1 MNIVQITPGAGGMY
15 CGNCFRDNA
24 LVAELRK
31 LGHDTLMVPL
41 YLPMTLDEENQS
53 TGTPIFF
60 TGINVYLEQKIPF
73 FRRAPKWLHKLLA
86 SPKLLALA
94 GTQAGKTRA
103 EDVSD
108 LTISMLRGE
117 EGNQAR
123 ELEELITFLKN
134 DQKPDV
140 VCLSNAMLVGFA
152 RRLKAELGCLVV
164 CQLQGEDAFLD
175 SMKEPDRSTVWS
187 TLTERAADV
196 DLFIA
201 PSQYFAENMA
211 RRLSL
216 PMERMAVVFN
226 GINLDGYLVESP
238 TTNLDAPV
246 LGYFARM
253 CEEKGLHLLVEAF
266 INLKSR
272 ASMKHLKLKV
282 GGGCGPSDQKY
293 VNGLRSRLRSE
304 GLLED
309 VSFHPNLDRAAK
321 QEFLKSLT
329 VFSVPAL
336 YGEAF
341 GLYLAEAMACG
352 IPVVQPRHA
361 AFPEIIEASGAGLIA
376 EPNSVALADAIET
389 LLESES
395 QFRELQSNAILAA
408 KEKFNVQTMARSMV
422 KAFEQANHRSSNP
435 AST

>member
-41 YLPMTLDEENQS
+41 YLPMTLDEEDQS
-53 TGTPIFF
+53 AGTPIFF
-60 TGINVYLEQKIPF
+60 TGINVYLEQKIPL

-86 SPKLLALA
+86 SPILLKLA
-94 GTQAGKTRA
+94 GTQAAKTRA

-108 LTISMLRGE
+108 LTLSMLRGE

-123 ELEELITFLKN
+123 ELEELIAFLKS

-175 SMKEPDRSTVWS
+175 SMTEPDRSAVWS

-201 PSQYFAENMA
+201 PSRYFADNMA

-226 GINLDGYLVESP
+226 GINLDGYLVENP
-238 TTNLDAPV
+238 TANLEAPV
-246 LGYFARM
+246 LGFFARM

-266 INLKSR
+266 INLKR
-272 ASMKHLKLKV
+272 RETMKNLKLKI

-293 VNGLRSRLRSE
+293 VNRLRTYLRSE

-309 VSFHPNLDRAAK
+309 VSFHPNLDRAEK

-341 GLYLAEAMACG
+341 GLYLAEAMASG

-376 EPNSVALADAIET
+376 EPNSGALADSIEQ
-389 LLESES
+389 LLTTES
-395 QFRELQSNAILAA
+395 QFRALQKNAVLAA
-408 KEKFNVQTMARSMV
+408 KEKFNVQAMAGAMIT
-422 KAFEQANHRSSNP
+422 AFEKAIKRTSKSIP
-435 AST
+435 A